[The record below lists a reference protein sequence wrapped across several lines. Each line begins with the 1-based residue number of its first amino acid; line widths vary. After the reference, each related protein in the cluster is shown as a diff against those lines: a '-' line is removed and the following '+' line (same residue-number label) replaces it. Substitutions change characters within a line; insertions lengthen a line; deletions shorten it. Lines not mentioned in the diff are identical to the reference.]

1 MSSLVITVKSP
12 DTATTLRSQ
21 LVKQT
26 GAGAHQ
32 AAILSKYFH
41 SIAGGV
47 KSASFEVN
55 TASAH
60 PVKATGT
67 LTLTY
72 ASIVDNNTMTIG
84 KTTLTWKTTAPANEN
99 EVRKIT
105 DLATTAANLVTAINA
120 HSVLGN
126 ILTATNVAGVVT
138 VTCKSAGEIGNQI
151 ALSSS
156 NGTGTAVS
164 GAYMAGGTGG
174 PTGTAASFARGY

>member
-21 LVKQT
+21 LVKET

-32 AAILSKYFH
+32 AAILSNYFH

-55 TASAH
+55 TGTAS
-60 PVKATGT
+60 PVAASGT

-72 ASIVDNNTMTIG
+72 ASISANDTMVIG
-84 KTTLTWKTTAPANEN
+84 KTTLTWKTGAPANEN
-99 EVRKIT
+99 EVRKQT
-105 DLATTAANLVTAINA
+105 DLATTAENLVVAINA

-126 ILTATNVAGVVT
+126 IVVASRSAGVVT
-138 VTCKSAGEIGNQI
+138 ITCKVQGEIGNQI

-156 NGTGTAVS
+156 AAGAVASAAYLASGAGGAIGTAVS
-164 GAYMAGGTGG
+164 F
-174 PTGTAASFARGY
+174 SRGY